1 MANALNDNLQ
11 QMATPE
17 GALNLVAHTAW
28 HGSPHLFDAFK
39 NEAIGTGEGAQAYGH
54 GLYLAEHPEV
64 AQGYQKTLAPERN
77 ANDLNTKMKFVRI
90 GEKPLDSY
98 GVEMSQ
104 DLIDAAKNG
113 SNDLKYLATQ
123 KQARWQQLATDE
135 TYPFKDYATDKVNSY
150 NSLLADLHQQNPQ
163 YIGGGNLYKTDIP
176 DAHIDKMLDWD
187 KPLSEQSQH
196 VQDAL
201 GVIQRDHVGED
212 ALFEKA
218 RQLGVA
224 PTSLPEYAKLEKRM
238 DAARKFSDMT
248 GEQFYRYMGG
258 TGDALQESRA
268 AFSDTLNQAGIPGI
282 KYLDGSSR
290 AGGEGTRNFVM
301 FNPDDIRILERNGVA
316 TGQQPFADD
325 LLSQF
330 KAQQAN
336 K

>member
-1 MANALNDNLQ
+1 MQKNAEYGHQTFVPPNNPIGNALTQWAQGVKSRSSVAGMANALNDNLQ

-54 GLYLAEHPEV
+54 GLYLAEHPDV
-64 AQGYQKTLAPERN
+64 AKEYQRKLVDGQLHTPDGKVFDDLASLKNPNVKAVLNKTN
-77 ANDLNTKMKFVRI
+77 GD
-90 GEKPLDSY
+90 
-98 GVEMSQ
+98 
-104 DLIDAAKNG
+104 IDAAIARGNAVIK
-113 SNDLKYLATQ
+113 SIPETQ
-123 KQARWQQLATDE
+123 GAE
-135 TYPFKDYATDKVNSY
+135 YATHDIQVLQK
-150 NSLLADLHQQNPQ
+150 LKDAGGLQRPQ
-163 YIGGGNLYKTDIP
+163 GALYKTDIP

-196 VQDAL
+196 VQDAISAEMKRI
-201 GVIQRDHVGED
+201 GGSAHNGETAYKNLMFD
-212 ALFEKA
+212 A
-218 RQLGVA
+218 
-224 PTSLPEYAKLEKRM
+224 RM
-238 DAARKFSDMT
+238 NGIKSNSGAMSSNVEADAASKRLA
-248 GEQFYRYMGG
+248 EI
-258 TGDALQESRA
+258 
-268 AFSDTLNQAGIPGI
+268 GIPGI

-301 FNPDDIRILERNGVA
+301 FNPDDIRILERNGQA